1 MENTQSPFILIFAFS
16 YAGTVF
22 MLMLLCK
29 EEFKRVQSCKNA
41 SKFNEMK
48 YLGQQVA

>member
-1 MENTQSPFILIFAFS
+1 MENLQSPFILIFAFS
-16 YAGTVF
+16 YAGTV
-22 MLMLLCK
+22 LCLCYYAK
-29 EEFKRVQSCKNA
+29 KDSNEYNRVKNA